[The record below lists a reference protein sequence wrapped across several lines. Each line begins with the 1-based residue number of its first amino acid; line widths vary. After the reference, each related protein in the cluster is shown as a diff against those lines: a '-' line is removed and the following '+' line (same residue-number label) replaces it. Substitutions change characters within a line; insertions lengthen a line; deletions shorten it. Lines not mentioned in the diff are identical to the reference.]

1 MISFRQKGDFSN
13 LSKFLERIKEV
24 IKMGELDKYGR
35 RGVAALSSATP
46 RDTGKTAESWVYEI
60 IREKDSV
67 RIEFSNTNVI
77 ADGTPVAILLQ
88 YGHATKHGG
97 YVQGIDYINPA
108 IQPIFKQIADDAWRE
123 VTR

>member
-1 MISFRQKGDFSN
+1 
-13 LSKFLERIKEV
+13 
-24 IKMGELDKYGR
+24 MGELDKYGR

>member
-13 LSKFLERIKEV
+13 LSKFLEKAKEV
-24 IKMGELDKYGR
+24 IKMGDLDKYGR

-60 IREKDSV
+60 VREKDSV

>member
-60 IREKDSV
+60 VREKDSV